1 MTPLQDYLHDAVAR
15 IFGWLLQKVQ
25 CTCCMASAAAC
36 ITDSATAV
44 AVAADAMYQHQSQLD
59 NESHCHACGSDR
71 EPELLLCCEACPF
84 VYHTYCLTPPLS
96 EVPAGAWYCPVCT
109 QAEELLDD
117 VGPGLDRILAVRK
130 AAPKQSTAAAGAA
143 APDQQQQ
150 QQGEAEGPNEFFIKW
165 KEHSFIH
172 CSWISNEV
180 MQRAANI
187 KHIGAA
193 NPVATRLRKFWRA
206 QAEAAA
212 NGDVREAEERGQ
224 LVNGINPA
232 WTQVMPRASLAAF
245 LACQRGCCDQQV
257 SCRLLICWTVVPH
270 KGSLLLLL
278 VKRVSGKGQLSRKHI
293 L

>member
-1 MTPLQDYLHDAVAR
+1 MFVSPPLLLLLLLLLLFAVPA
-15 IFGWLLQKVQ
+15 LLLLMSLSLL
-25 CTCCMASAAAC
+25 CAAA
-36 ITDSATAV
+36 AT
-44 AVAADAMYQHQSQLD
+44 MHQQQSQLD
-59 NESHCHACGSDR
+59 NESHCHACSSDR

-84 VYHTYCLTPPLS
+84 VYHTYCLSPPLS
-96 EVPAGAWYCPVCT
+96 EVPAGAWYCPVCM

-130 AAPKQSTAAAGAA
+130 AVSKQSTAAVDAAA
-143 APDQQQQ
+143 APGQQQQ
-150 QQGEAEGPNEFFIKW
+150 QEGEAEGPNEFFIKW

-212 NGDVREAEERGQ
+212 NGDMREAEERGQ

-232 WTQVMPRASLAAF
+232 WTQVMPRASFAALLAINEDAVISKILAA
-245 LACQRGCCDQQV
+245 C
-257 SCRLLICWTVVPH
+257 
-270 KGSLLLLL
+270 
-278 VKRVSGKGQLSRKHI
+278 
-293 L
+293 